1 MVSRK
6 KLLCILS
13 HKVMQYM
20 HACMVSCGVVATIHI
35 ACMQVY
41 FANWWMMSYGHPTP
55 KRQQARSNWPWVSGL
70 DLGKIA
76 ARTMKAQTQFQSTS
90 WGLKQFAHYNMFFS
104 LHACILQMH
113 DWIEVAKV
121 KAGVETKTSK
131 LQGGFV

>member
-1 MVSRK
+1 
-6 KLLCILS
+6 
-13 HKVMQYM
+13 M

-90 WGLKQFAHYNMFFS
+90 WGLKQFVHYNMFFS
-104 LHACILQMH
+104 IHACIYILQMH